1 MDRKELFLTWA
12 PTAAVWSRWAKP
24 VLFTQLTAQS
34 AAGDPSANVTP
45 IDFAAALA
53 TVPGATSEGKMAI
66 VINLPGAESVDA
78 GLTLTHSGYRPV
90 PLYNCTDGPSAV
102 VSVKEIIARLMAGAD
117 ILQGLAL
124 PDDAPPAFLLDSD
137 PLQGALPPSPGQFDN
152 RWVVFP
158 QDFPSAI
165 FLRSQGIERVR
176 LIQRNRPTADDDL
189 AQVLLLW
196 QHNGLAVDTMILN
209 GTTEIV
215 PLAPIEFRP
224 SVGWGGHLWYRAFLF
239 MSTRRRRS
247 NVGGFGA
254 VIPRPS
260 SGGG

>member
-12 PTAAVWSRWAKP
+12 PPTAVWSRWVKP
-24 VLFTQLTAQS
+24 VLFTQATAQS
-34 AAGDPSANVTP
+34 SAEETLDSVTP
-45 IDFAAALA
+45 VDFAAVLA
-53 TVPGATSEGKMAI
+53 NVPGATAEGKIAI
-66 VINLPGAESVDA
+66 VVNLPGAESVDA
-78 GLTLTHSGYRPV
+78 GLTLTRSGYRPV

-102 VSVKEIIARLMAGAD
+102 VSVKAIIARLMAGAD
-117 ILQGLAL
+117 VLQSVAL
-124 PDDAPPAFLLDSD
+124 PDDAPPAFLLDSER
-137 PLQGALPPSPGQFDN
+137 LKGALPPSPGQFDN

-165 FLRSQGIERVR
+165 FLRSQGIGRVL

-209 GTTEIV
+209 GTTQVV
-215 PLAPIEFRP
+215 PLAPIEFRR